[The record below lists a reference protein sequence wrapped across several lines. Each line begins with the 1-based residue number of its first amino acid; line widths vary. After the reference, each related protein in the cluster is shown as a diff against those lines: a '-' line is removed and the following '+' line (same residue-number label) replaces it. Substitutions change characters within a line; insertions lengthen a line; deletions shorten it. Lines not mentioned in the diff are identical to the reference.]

1 MSARIV
7 PFEDKYLS
15 EVKEI
20 FFESSTRKEFKDQ
33 NEKDSFFYKYVGYYL
48 KHFPELAFVA
58 VENKVLG
65 YIVASPLSH
74 ESELDSIQPH
84 LKIFA
89 KEFTE
94 FPAHLHINCHYES
107 RGKGVGVQLV
117 EALEKTLVQRKIR
130 GLHIVTGADAR
141 NAHFYKKLGFLHES
155 MEDFQGSRLLLMG
168 KRLGGE

>member
-1 MSARIV
+1 MSAVIV
-7 PFEDKYLS
+7 PFEDKYLT

-20 FFESSTRKEFKDQ
+20 FYESSTRKEFKDQ
-33 NEKDSFFYKYVGYYL
+33 AEKDSFFYKYVGYYL

-58 VENKVLG
+58 VENRVLG
-65 YIVASPLSH
+65 YIVGSPFSD

-94 FPAHLHINCHYES
+94 FPAHLHINCHHES

-117 EALEKTLVQRKIR
+117 EALERSLIQRKIK
-130 GLHIVTGADAR
+130 GLHIITGADAR
-141 NAHFYKKLGFLHES
+141 NAHFYKKLGFFHES